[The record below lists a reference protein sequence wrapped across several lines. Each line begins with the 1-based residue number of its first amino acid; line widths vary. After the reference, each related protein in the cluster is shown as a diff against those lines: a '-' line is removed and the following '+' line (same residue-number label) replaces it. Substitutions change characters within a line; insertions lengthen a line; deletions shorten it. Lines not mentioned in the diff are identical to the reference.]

1 MTGTRLTGLEGT
13 NPLGFLAAL
22 GVQVAFRSE
31 SRQPSLWWS
40 EDVTPRPVVDARFS
54 VDSIVDRALAVFAEW
69 RAGPALNPIGCDGKR
84 LANSDSLKLAK
95 PDIRTYLSLTR
106 GHPGCNL
113 STALV
118 AEGSLANNGV
128 AKPSDLYFTA
138 GQMKFLKMA
147 RTILR
152 GVTSD
157 DLAVGLVGPWPY
169 DSKLPSLMWDIVDD
183 RVYSLR
189 AINPSKDKKR
199 TNPGPEALAI
209 LGLSMHPVFA
219 DPNSRTLT
227 QGCSGKWT
235 NGYYSWP
242 LWRKAASPNVVKS
255 LLAHAHDADLDNR
268 IRWFRSWGVST
279 VLRAPISRSGQG
291 GNGTIGPPEVVW
303 QADAD
308 SRRRAIS

>member
-1 MTGTRLTGLEGT
+1 MSGTRLAGLEGT

-22 GVQVAFRSE
+22 GVQVAFRAE
-31 SRQPSLWWS
+31 SRQPSLCWS
-40 EDVTPRPVVDARFS
+40 DDTTPRPVVDARFS
-54 VDSIVDRALAVFAEW
+54 VDSIVDRALEVFAEW
-69 RAGPALNPIGCDGKR
+69 RAGPALNPIGSDGKP
-84 LANSDSLKLAK
+84 LAKSDSLKLAE
-95 PDIRTYLSLTR
+95 PDIRTYLRLAR
-106 GHPGCNL
+106 GLPGCDL

-138 GQMKFLKMA
+138 GQMKLLKMA
-147 RTILR
+147 RTILE

-157 DLAVGLVGPWPY
+157 NLAVGLVGPWPY

-183 RVYSLR
+183 RVYALR
-189 AINPSKDKKR
+189 AIDPSNDKKR

-219 DPNSRTLT
+219 GSNSRTLT
-227 QGCSGKWT
+227 QGCSGTWT

-242 LWRKAASPNVVKS
+242 LWRKPASPHVVKS
-255 LLAHAHDADLDNR
+255 LLAHAHDATPHSR
-268 IRWFRSWGVST
+268 SRWFRSWGVST
-279 VLRAPISRSGQG
+279 VLRSPISRSGQG

-303 QADAD
+303 
-308 SRRRAIS
+308 RRDTVMK